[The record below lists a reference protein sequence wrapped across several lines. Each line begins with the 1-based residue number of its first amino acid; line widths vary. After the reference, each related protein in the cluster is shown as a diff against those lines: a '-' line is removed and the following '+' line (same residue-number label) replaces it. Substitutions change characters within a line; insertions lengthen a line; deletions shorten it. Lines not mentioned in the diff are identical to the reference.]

1 MALQKPLWIKGPP
14 RDMVT
19 APSAVSRSFL
29 TQKPGTRS
37 ACRLLPHS
45 DNPAAARLARPSAG
59 PAPVWKKLH
68 LKNLTRGGFA
78 ARSSQVDAAEARD
91 AVQEACNNRTKKIG
105 DSEEEEDSDDDDD
118 DDDRSFMD
126 QKERW
131 EMRRKIRQVIDANPT
146 VEEERDPEE
155 KKKLLQELLS
165 EYPLVVDEEDPN
177 WPEDSDGRGFNL
189 SQFFNK
195 VTIKNVRKDDEEY
208 DSDKEIEWQD
218 DNYIRAVKDI
228 SSKEWEETV
237 FKDISPLVILV
248 HNRYKRPKENER
260 ARNDLEKAVQIF
272 WDSGLPSPRCVA
284 IDAVVEDGLVSA
296 LKISTFPEL
305 LFTKA
310 GKIFY
315 RQTVISNADEL
326 SKIMAFFY
334 YGAARPTCLS
344 ETDGEVKELIPALP
358 GSS

>member
-1 MALQKPLWIKGPP
+1 MALQKPLWIQGH
-14 RDMVT
+14 MVI

-29 TQKPGTRS
+29 PQKPDTRRV
-37 ACRLLPHS
+37 CRLLLPHS
-45 DNPAAARLARPSAG
+45 DKAAAACLTKSSAD
-59 PAPVWKKLH
+59 PAPLWKKLNLKH
-68 LKNLTRGGFA
+68 L
-78 ARSSQVDAAEARD
+78 ARNSFVVQSSQIDAAEHRD
-91 AVQEACNNRTKKIG
+91 AGQEVCNNRRKESG
-105 DSEEEEDSDDDDD
+105 DSEEEEDSDEDDDI
-118 DDDRSFMD
+118 DDRPFID

-131 EMRRKIRQVIDANPT
+131 EMRRKIRQIIDANPS
-146 VEEERDPEE
+146 VEEERGPEE
-155 KKKLLQELLS
+155 KKKLMEQLLS

-177 WPEDSDGRGFNL
+177 WPEDSDGWGFNL

-195 VTIKNVRKDDEEY
+195 VTIKNVRKDDEDY
-208 DSDKEIEWQD
+208 DSEKEIEWHD

-237 FKDISPLVILV
+237 FKDISPLIILV

-260 ARNDLEKAVQIF
+260 ARNHLEKAVQIF

-284 IDAVVEDGLVSA
+284 IDAVVEDDLVAA

-334 YGAARPTCLS
+334 YGATRPACLS

-358 GSS
+358 GRS